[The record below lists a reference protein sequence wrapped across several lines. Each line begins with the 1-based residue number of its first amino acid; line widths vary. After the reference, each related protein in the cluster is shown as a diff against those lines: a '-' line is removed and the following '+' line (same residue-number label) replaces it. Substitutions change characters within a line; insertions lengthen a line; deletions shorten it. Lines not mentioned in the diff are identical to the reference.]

1 VDIHVRERDRVI
13 VEIDVRKYDSYFAD
27 IHLRKGSSKFKT
39 YDNVIDNLFGKV
51 DHIVGDKTL

>member
-1 VDIHVRERDRVI
+1 MILIHL
-13 VEIDVRKYDSYFAD
+13 AD